1 MKRAIALILLLAA
14 CREDVAAVPSPVEMT
29 AQTLGYYCQMNVLE
43 HPGPKAQVHLA
54 GQPGAPLFF
63 SQVRDAV
70 AYQRMPEQ
78 SAEITAIYVN
88 DMGVAPSWDDPGTGN
103 WVPLD
108 QVQFVVGSDQTGGMG
123 VAELVPF
130 HDPAQA
136 AAFVAAHGGVVMSLA
151 DIPDADV
158 VPPTTDTGTD
168 DQDYTDRLRKLD
180 EKTGG

>member
-1 MKRAIALILLLAA
+1 MKPAFALILLLAA
-14 CREDVAAVPSPVEMT
+14 CRDDMASVPQPVEMT

-88 DMGVAPSWDDPGTGN
+88 DMGAAPSWDDPGIGN
-103 WVPLD
+103 WVLLD
-108 QVQFVVGSDQTGGMG
+108 QVQFVVGSDRTGGMG

-130 HDPAQA
+130 RDPAQA
-136 AAFVAAHGGVVMSLA
+136 AVFVAAHGGAVMQLSG
-151 DIPDADV
+151 IPDADV
-158 VPPTTDTGTD
+158 VPPVTDTGTD
-168 DQDYTDRLRKLD
+168 DEDYADRLRKLG
-180 EKTGG
+180 EKAGG